1 MREKVSTLRLDAL
14 SKNGRAYAAA
24 VAVIVALFLLLT
36 VSFQGSDSTQL
47 TGIPSRF
54 LFSTGAFSSPPSVT
68 LSLSVQCSLSEWVS
82 RTQQGFHL
90 TRSNSVAIAHSL
102 PVVAFHVYVCG
113 AYGSGKQL
121 ASCKHPQVRVLLEKV
136 TTSQDARSAETMQKR
151 YTLSATCIIL
161 RRVSMSAGRALLFL
175 ICSAG
180 VVLRNHPSSNRNS
193 KALAAL
199 ACNRHHN
206 AHISFLG
213 VLSEAGQAIK
223 QKDPCDSLPPG
234 TKCFHDMKVWQP
246 SLASVSQC
254 LLKRPIVYV
263 NENTRLQCDQMR
275 RVDPSVVQV
284 DQSHCYPDEYFT
296 AIPSAAYL
304 LERYPN
310 QLAAKVYRPGR
321 TTAGA

>member
-1 MREKVSTLRLDAL
+1 
-14 SKNGRAYAAA
+14 
-24 VAVIVALFLLLT
+24 
-36 VSFQGSDSTQL
+36 
-47 TGIPSRF
+47 
-54 LFSTGAFSSPPSVT
+54 
-68 LSLSVQCSLSEWVS
+68 
-82 RTQQGFHL
+82 
-90 TRSNSVAIAHSL
+90 
-102 PVVAFHVYVCG
+102 
-113 AYGSGKQL
+113 
-121 ASCKHPQVRVLLEKV
+121 
-136 TTSQDARSAETMQKR
+136 
-151 YTLSATCIIL
+151 
-161 RRVSMSAGRALLFL
+161 MSAGRALLFL

-304 LERYPN
+304 LERYPIN
-310 QLAAKVYRPGR
+310 LRPKSTDLDVLQQVRNYPLHVMTLLLR
-321 TTAGA
+321 TTTLLLRIRDTRTVFMTSSCQPVRPRAIY

>member
-1 MREKVSTLRLDAL
+1 MLLLGQKPAYSRKACCAYLFVSTVPPSSLCVLIVHYSKYRWILPARAFLLLQPCDITRVTMRGRMREKVSTLRLDAL

-161 RRVSMSAGRALLFL
+161 SG
-175 ICSAG
+175 C
-180 VVLRNHPSSNRNS
+180 
-193 KALAAL
+193 
-199 ACNRHHN
+199 
-206 AHISFLG
+206 
-213 VLSEAGQAIK
+213 
-223 QKDPCDSLPPG
+223 
-234 TKCFHDMKVWQP
+234 
-246 SLASVSQC
+246 QC
-254 LLKRPIVYV
+254 LL
-263 NENTRLQCDQMR
+263 
-275 RVDPSVVQV
+275 
-284 DQSHCYPDEYFT
+284 
-296 AIPSAAYL
+296 
-304 LERYPN
+304 
-310 QLAAKVYRPGR
+310 
-321 TTAGA
+321 GAHYCF